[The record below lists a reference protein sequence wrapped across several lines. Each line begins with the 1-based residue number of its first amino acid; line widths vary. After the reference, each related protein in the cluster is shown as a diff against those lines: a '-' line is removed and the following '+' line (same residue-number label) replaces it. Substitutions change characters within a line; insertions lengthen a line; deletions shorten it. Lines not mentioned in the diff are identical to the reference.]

1 MINDVSVMSR
11 VNRIWQVGR
20 PNDDVVGGMALV
32 RGHFERNEGPVPEP
46 AEGQLLIRAEYFSPD
61 AMNHAWVRGMP
72 GKFDPLA
79 PGTPMRGGIAGTIVQ
94 SRNPA
99 WPEGARVTGFLD
111 WADYSLSDGTDHLG
125 VPLQVIPEGIGTAS
139 GLVALGMSGVCA
151 WLGLAHFMKVRPS
164 DTVLIS
170 GASGA
175 IGSIAGQLVP
185 LFGARPVGIA
195 GGADK
200 CAAALAN
207 GFDAMADYKAD
218 DLAGQIAAACPDG
231 VDVFFDNVGGK
242 LLDAALVNMR
252 HYGQVLICG
261 GTAHYGAQPE
271 PIYNH
276 IYMAMR
282 SLTMRG
288 FFYFDEVALWDE
300 ARKRLAHFLREG
312 LIREWLDVE
321 DGFDA
326 VPDAALAGFS
336 GGVKGRKLVRIA

>member
-1 MINDVSVMSR
+1 MTQNVS
-11 VNRIWQVGR
+11 RIWQVGR
-20 PNDDVVGGMALV
+20 PNDDVAGGMALV
-32 RGHFERNEGPVPEP
+32 RGHFERGEGAIPQP
-46 AEGQLLIRAEYFSPD
+46 AEGQVLIRAEYFSPD

-79 PGTPMRGGIAGTIVQ
+79 PGTPMRGGIAGTIVA

-99 WPEGARVTGFLD
+99 WPEGVRVTGFLD

-125 VPLQVIPEGIGTAS
+125 VPLQVIPDDIGTAS

-151 WLGLAHFMKVRPS
+151 WLGLAHFLKVRPG
-164 DTVLIS
+164 DTVLVS

-185 LFGARPVGIA
+185 LFGAKPVGIA
-195 GGADK
+195 GGAEK
-200 CAAALAN
+200 CAAALSN
-207 GFDAMADYKAD
+207 GFDAMVDYKAD
-218 DLAGQIAAACPDG
+218 DLAGQIAKVCPDG

-242 LLDAALVNMR
+242 LLDAALLNMR
-252 HYGQVLICG
+252 HFGQVLICG

-276 IYMAMR
+276 IHMAMR

-321 DGFDA
+321 EGFDA
-326 VPDAALAGFS
+326 VPGAALAGFS